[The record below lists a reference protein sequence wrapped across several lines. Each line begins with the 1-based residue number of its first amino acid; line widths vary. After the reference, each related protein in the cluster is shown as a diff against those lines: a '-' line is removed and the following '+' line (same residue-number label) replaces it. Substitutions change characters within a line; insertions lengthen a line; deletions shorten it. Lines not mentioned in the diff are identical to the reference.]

1 MLVHCPT
8 DRLAMADA
16 DDTPDELLVARAQR
30 GDRAALEALVRRHQ
44 RRVFRLCLRY
54 VRDADEA
61 ADLVQRTF
69 MRAMAKLAELRSVEV
84 FRNWILRIG
93 ANLALNHLR
102 DHARFVPEEAAHV
115 GGHAALT
122 APPSATQRLEAGEAA
137 HALRQAVEGLP
148 TKQRMTLE

>member
-16 DDTPDELLVARAQR
+16 DDTPDDLLVARAQR

-61 ADLVQRTF
+61 ANLVQRTF
-69 MRAMAKLAELRSVEV
+69 MRAMAKLGELRSVEV

-102 DHARFVPEEAAHV
+102 DHARFVPEEA
-115 GGHAALT
+115 GHAALT

-137 HALRQAVEGLP
+137 DALRRAVEAL
-148 TKQRMTLE
+148 